1 VVSGIFAFLLGWN
14 DVLFASVMT
23 RPESQT
29 AAVALQIF
37 GASQEGGA
45 IPYYGQMMAAALVC
59 AAPVVILY
67 LIFQRY
73 LVGGLTAG
81 GVK

>member
-1 VVSGIFAFLLGWN
+1 MSGIFSFLLGWN
-14 DVLFASVMT
+14 DVLFASVIT

-37 GASQEGGA
+37 ATGTEGGA

-59 AAPVVILY
+59 AAPVVLLY
-67 LIFQRY
+67 LFLQKY
-73 LVGGLTAG
+73 LTGGMTAG

>member
-1 VVSGIFAFLLGWN
+1 MASIFAFLLGWN

-23 RPESQT
+23 RPETQT
-29 AAVALQIF
+29 AAVALSIF
-37 GASQEGGA
+37 ASTQEGGA
-45 IPYYGQMMAAALVC
+45 LPVYSQVMAAALVT
-59 AAPVVILY
+59 AAPVVLLY